1 MKYFVRTAAVL
12 CVFAAILLG
21 CKTNVTTSI
30 AVSGVTL
37 DKATVTLI
45 EQETV
50 TLKATVKPANA
61 ANKKVTWS
69 SDKPDVAA
77 VDKDGKVT
85 AHKAGE
91 ATITVTTTDGGK
103 TASCK
108 VTVTAK
114 APPTPT
120 YVISFSVDGTGG
132 TLKAKADGVT
142 ETDKSPISVEKDKTV
157 TFTAKP
163 ADGYEVEKWTV
174 NGTAVANN
182 VSTTYSHK
190 VTTAVMVKVSFKALP
205 PAAVAVTGVTL
216 DKPTVSL
223 VAGTSTTLTATVV
236 PANATNKTVAWSSD
250 KPAIASVD
258 KNGTVTAHKAGE
270 AVITVKSED
279 GAKTASCTVTVSLT
293 EYVIT
298 YHLDGGSNHANN
310 PAKYTVETETIT
322 LKDAAK
328 ANYTFAGWYASA
340 DFSGEKVTEI
350 TKGSTGNKELWAKFL
365 ENYAITYHLNDGTN
379 DSGNPANYTVEMET
393 ITLKD
398 AERTGYSFMGWYEK
412 ADFTGEKVT
421 QITKGSTGDRTFWA
435 KWEIKKYSVIFSV
448 EGTPVNGTIK
458 AEVDGREIHTD
469 DKVEYGKKVIFMA
482 TPASSGYVI
491 GPWEL
496 TPKDALIRTGDNAVT
511 VKITAE
517 TAVKVRFVLGKTYTV
532 EGVSFTM
539 KKIDTVT
546 NKNVGH
552 ADYSYDNAVHTVSL
566 TAYRIGESEVTQ
578 ELWQAVMSNNPSYF
592 QGSGELP
599 ASGEVQA
606 KWPVESVNWYECI
619 AFCNELTKKVAE
631 LGESQCVYTVEGHI
645 YGTTDAVA
653 KKVPEMDMS
662 KKGFRLPTE
671 AEWEWAAMGGKDYKW
686 SGTNVESELVNYAW
700 YGANSGWKTHEV
712 KQKQANGYGLYDMS
726 GNVYEWCWDWYTYTT
741 PTGGQD
747 PTGAASGADRVERG
761 GGWYYFAGGAARASR
776 GHYDPADRNYSLGL
790 RLVSRP

>member
-1 MKYFVRTAAVL
+1 MERKNKKTKVFKWAAVL

-30 AVSGVTL
+30 AVTGVTL

-216 DKPTVSL
+216 DK
-223 VAGTSTTLTATVV
+223 ATVTLIEQETV
-236 PANATNKTVAWSSD
+236 TLKATVKPANAANKKVTWSSD
-250 KPAIASVD
+250 KPDVAAVD
-258 KNGTVTAHKAGE
+258 KDGKVTAHKAGE
-270 AVITVKSED
+270 ATITVTTTD
-279 GAKTASCTVTVSLT
+279 GGKTASCKVTVTAKAPPT
-293 EYVIT
+293 PTYVISFSV
-298 YHLDGGSNHANN
+298 DGTGGTLK
-310 PAKYTVETETIT
+310 AKADGVTETETSPIT
-322 LKDAAK
+322 IEQGKTVTFTARANSDYVVDKWTISGSSFESGSGTDGSTTAK
-328 ANYTFAGWYASA
+328 V
-340 DFSGEKVTEI
+340 KVTAD
-350 TKGSTGNKELWAKFL
+350 T
-365 ENYAITYHLNDGTN
+365 
-379 DSGNPANYTVEMET
+379 TVN
-393 ITLKD
+393 
-398 AERTGYSFMGWYEK
+398 
-412 ADFTGEKVT
+412 VT
-421 QITKGSTGDRTFWA
+421 FK
-435 KWEIKKYSVIFSV
+435 SV
-448 EGTPVNGTIK
+448 TPPTP
-458 AEVDGREIHTD
+458 
-469 DKVEYGKKVIFMA
+469 
-482 TPASSGYVI
+482 PAS
-491 GPWEL
+491 
-496 TPKDALIRTGDNAVT
+496 TD
-511 VKITAE
+511 
-517 TAVKVRFVLGKTYTV
+517 KTYTV
-532 EGVSFTM
+532 GGISFTM
-539 KKIDTVT
+539 KGIAAVT
-546 NKNVGH
+546 NGTVGRSGGSNNV
-552 ADYSYDNAVHTVSL
+552 VHTVSL
-566 TAYRIGESEVTQ
+566 TAYRIGESEATQ

-592 QGSGELP
+592 QGSGGLP
-599 ASGEVQA
+599 ASGEVQE
-606 KWPVESVNWYECI
+606 KRPVESVNWYECI

-631 LGESQCVYTVEGHI
+631 LGESQCVYSVEGHI
-645 YGTTDAVA
+645 YGTADAVA

-671 AEWEWAAMGGKDYKW
+671 AEWEWAAKGGTEYKW
-686 SGTNVESELVNYAW
+686 AGTNERSKLENYAW
-700 YGANSGWKTHEV
+700 YSANSNNQTHEV
-712 KQKQANGYGLYDMS
+712 KKKQPNGYGLYDMS
-726 GNVYEWCWDWYTYTT
+726 GNVWEWCWDWYSSST

-747 PTGAASGADRVERG
+747 PTGAASGDYRVFRG
-761 GGWYYFAGGAARASR
+761 GSWFDGAVGAARASR
-776 GHYDPADRNYSLGL
+776 DHSDPDIRSFHLGL